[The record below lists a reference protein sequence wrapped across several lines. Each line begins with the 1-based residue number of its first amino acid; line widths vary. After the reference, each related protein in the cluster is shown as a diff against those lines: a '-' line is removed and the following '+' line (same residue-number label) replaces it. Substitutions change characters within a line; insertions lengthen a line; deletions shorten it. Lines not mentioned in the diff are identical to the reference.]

1 MLSGLLSLYSILCH
15 VFFFFSP
22 CLFVLLSYPVCI
34 NFLWKRMC
42 CQKGMTENRE
52 RLLILCGTIE
62 YLHTIQWSGRSENEF
77 TPIFRTVQCPGAGL
91 SDWIV
96 LSVHTVC
103 IKSVCVCVCLQKK
116 SLGSVL
122 YRAGFAVSV
131 SANIAFIL
139 TQSSSVMP
147 SSAFVFVNHHTS
159 ATTVSLI
166 IIPRWKQALD
176 ETPPPPDPF
185 STCII
190 LHWWQTLLQPACLFD
205 TLTKRETHSVGCS
218 DGESQTS
225 VVSLYLRV

>member
-1 MLSGLLSLYSILCH
+1 MLPKRDDREQGT
-15 VFFFFSP
+15 VT
-22 CLFVLLSYPVCI
+22 
-34 NFLWKRMC
+34 NTLWY
-42 CQKGMTENRE
+42 NR
-52 RLLILCGTIE
+52 IFTYNTVIWPIWKWV
-62 YLHTIQWSGRSENEF
+62 HTNC
-77 TPIFRTVQCPGAGL
+77 RTVQCPGAGL

-139 TQSSSVMP
+139 TQSSSAMP

-176 ETPPPPDPF
+176 ETPPLHPTHPDPF
-185 STCII
+185 FH
-190 LHWWQTLLQPACLFD
+190 LHYFTLVADFTPACLFVWHFNQEGH
-205 TLTKRETHSVGCS
+205 TQC
-218 DGESQTS
+218 
-225 VVSLYLRV
+225 RV

>member
-1 MLSGLLSLYSILCH
+1 MQRPYVVWSAQSVFHSLSCF
-15 VFFFFSP
+15 FFFFSP

-139 TQSSSVMP
+139 TQSSSAMP

-176 ETPPPPDPF
+176 ETPRPPPPPRPF
-185 STCII
+185 FH
-190 LHWWQTLLQPACLFD
+190 LHYFTLVADFTPACLFVWHFNQEGH
-205 TLTKRETHSVGCS
+205 TQC
-218 DGESQTS
+218 
-225 VVSLYLRV
+225 RV